1 VSAGRAGQRCGKG
14 SDALV
19 EQHVTIELFGQPYTF
34 KTQSEVSQAREVADF
49 LVREVTKVSDY
60 YPNKSA
66 KMNHVTIMILAALNI
81 AQEYLELEKNRS
93 HFINTLS
100 DRSAELIRKIDGC
113 FIEPERAETYRL
125 QTGT

>member
-1 VSAGRAGQRCGKG
+1 
-14 SDALV
+14 V

-34 KTQSEVSQAREVADF
+34 KTQSELSQAREVADF
-49 LVREVTKVSDY
+49 LVREVAKVSDY

-81 AQEYLELEKNRS
+81 AQEYLELEKDRS
-93 HFINTLS
+93 NFINTIS
-100 DRSAELIRKIDGC
+100 DRSAELIRKIDDC
-113 FIEPERAETYRL
+113 FIEPERAEAYRL

>member
-1 VSAGRAGQRCGKG
+1 M
-14 SDALV
+14 

-34 KTQSEVSQAREVADF
+34 KTQSDLSQAREVADF

-81 AQEYLELEKNRS
+81 AQEYLELEKDRS
-93 HFINTLS
+93 NFINTIS

-113 FIEPERAETYRL
+113 FIEPERLPTCFL
-125 QTGT
+125 QSNL